1 MNNPLDA
8 AARMGISRWGNTLE
22 IDMTQTFD
30 FGDGRGPVPAHQH
43 PNGGGWVADTATVC
57 ATTYVGPD
65 ARVYGNAH
73 ISGDAHIYGNAR
85 IYGNA
90 LVKRGEYTSTPT
102 IITRSDGY
110 VFTLQS
116 DGSIVAGCQDKTQAE
131 AFEYWGNPKHHKHA
145 ESIAI
150 VNALYAIAK
159 ARRQS

>member
-43 PNGGGWVADTATVC
+43 TNGGGWVSDTATVHDT
-57 ATTYVGPD
+57 AYVGPD
-65 ARVYGNAH
+65 ALVYG
-73 ISGDAHIYGNAR
+73 DARVSGNAW
-85 IYGNA
+85 
-90 LVKRGEYTSTPT
+90 VKRGEYTFTPT
-102 IITRSDGY
+102 SIARSDGY
-110 VFTLQS
+110 TFTLQS

-131 AFEYWGNPKHHKHA
+131 AFEYWGNPEHHKHA

-159 ARRQS
+159 ARGQS